1 MMRNISKDFINFGCV
16 KVYKKQN
23 ERRFAV
29 SLYKAFTVI
38 SSDLLSALAV
48 LFLSPSL
55 PDNSFFRVN
64 SHDTQKYLID
74 ENTSCYEAIWI
85 PIFIHRCV
93 KWRCHL
99 KFIITDNAT
108 ILQDTNINYRRYI
121 DSLSR
126 CVYGWNWMHYR
137 FCHSQ
142 WWYAFGLIYIDV
154 NISCGMNKLCP
165 NIMKTL
171 TKSNSVWQSL
181 TDS

>member
-1 MMRNISKDFINFGCV
+1 MMRNNSKDFINFGCV

-55 PDNSFFRVN
+55 PDNIFFRVN
-64 SHDTQKYLID
+64 SHDTQEYLID

-121 DSLSR
+121 DSLSLGV
-126 CVYGWNWMHYR
+126 CMDGTECTTVFAIANDGTPLALFTSM
-137 FCHSQ
+137 
-142 WWYAFGLIYIDV
+142 
-154 NISCGMNKLCP
+154 
-165 NIMKTL
+165 L
-171 TKSNSVWQSL
+171 TFHVAWINYVR
-181 TDS
+181 T